1 MADAGGEQRAAE
13 GEGGTAPGSTGS
25 FGPNAWLVDDMYDR
39 YLVDPSSV
47 SESWR
52 DFFSDYRPAPVPVA
66 PTRPAAL
73 GQGAGPAGTVA
84 QEGAVAPSGPAIP
97 APPAVPPGPSLEP
110 VPAAATV
117 PAATAA
123 PGAAVPATTTVPGGG
138 VPAGAAVPAATAA
151 PATAVPG
158 AAAPVPPT
166 TTAGATPPGP
176 PPAVQPTAAAVG
188 GEPAVPL
195 RGAASRIVANMEAS
209 LAVPTATSVRVVP
222 ARLLEVNRQI
232 LNDQLARTTGA
243 KVSFTHLIGY
253 AVVKA
258 LGDVPALN
266 ATFVDEVDGK
276 KGPGVVRH
284 DHVGLGLAVDVEKS
298 DGSRTLL
305 VPCIKAADTLDF
317 RAFVLAYE
325 DLVRKVHSAK
335 AGPDDFAGTT
345 VSLTNPGTIGTVQS
359 VPRLMPGQG
368 AIVGVGALGYP
379 AGFEAADPR
388 VIAELGIGKV
398 VTLTSTYDHR
408 IIQGAESGL
417 FLAKVADY
425 LTGGGGFYDDVF
437 EAMGI
442 PYEAVRWQKDANA
455 ADDPAE
461 GEQQRLIK
469 QVHVQTLI
477 NMYRVRGHLIAHL
490 DPLDAEE
497 PRIHPELDPMTYG
510 LTIWDLG
517 RRFVT
522 DGLAGRDVAT
532 LDQILHILRDAY
544 CRTLGIEYM
553 HIQDPEQKRWIQQQ
567 VEGVPDSVTS
577 EEQHWILQRLNAAE
591 VFERFLHSR
600 YVGQKRFG
608 LEGAESTIV
617 VLDTILDEAA
627 KAGSSEAVMGMAHR
641 GRLNVLANIVGKSY
655 REIFEEFEGNLDPD
669 SVQGSGDVKYHKG
682 AVGKFTGASGRDL
695 TVTMASNPSHLEAVD
710 PVVEGMARAKQDRL
724 CPPTDGTPAALAR
737 RVDHFPVL
745 SLLVHGDAAF
755 AGQGVVA
762 ETLNLSGL
770 SGYRVGGTVHL
781 VINNQ
786 LGFTTA
792 PEAARTS
799 VYPTDVAKM
808 VQAPIFHV
816 NGDDPEA
823 CVRAA
828 RLAFAFR
835 QKFHKDVVIDLVCYR
850 RHGHNEGDDPS
861 YTQPL
866 MYQRIDAKRS
876 VRKLYTE
883 ALVRRGDITL
893 DEAEQALD
901 DFNNQLQKALDE
913 VRAETPPAAPHLPP
927 VDRAGPAIPA
937 VDTAVPEATLRALA
951 DAFLKVPEGF
961 TVHPKLA
968 RQFAHRDELVR
979 AGQVDWALGESLA
992 MGSLLLEGIDVRL
1005 TGQDT
1010 RRGTFSHRHAVL
1022 VDYATGAEY
1031 VPLAH
1036 LDSLVEGGL
1045 PGGSGQASG
1054 GSPGRFTVRDSLLS
1068 EYAAVGF
1075 EYGYSVE
1082 APDALVAWE
1091 AQFGDFV
1098 NGAEIIIDN
1107 FLVAAE
1113 DKWGQHA
1120 GLVLLLPHGYE
1131 GQGPEHS
1138 SARLERFLSLAARGN
1153 LRVAVP
1159 STAAQYFH
1167 LLRAQA
1173 HRTPVTP
1180 LVAITPK
1187 SMLRAPA
1194 SRSAL
1199 SDLASGSFAEVL
1211 DDPGVADPA
1220 AVRRVV
1226 LCGGKVAHEALA
1238 RRDQRLAGQGP
1249 DPVDPDRRS
1258 PLPPE
1263 AVAVVRVEQLYP
1275 WPADPIDRVLARY
1288 PAATEVVWLQEEPEN
1303 MGAWSFVHAR
1313 LHRLLR
1319 DRYQLHHVSRAESA
1333 SPATGSA
1340 ALHQMEQADLLDRAI
1355 G

>member
-1 MADAGGEQRAAE
+1 MSGQSDPSTQYPGEDEAVHRSA
-13 GEGGTAPGSTGS
+13 GS

-39 YLVDPSSV
+39 YIADPSSV

-52 DFFSDYRPAPVPVA
+52 EFFFGYHPAPVPPA
-66 PTRPAAL
+66 PGMPPVPPAPGMPPVPPAPGMPPVPRAAPEPTLPAAPEPTL
-73 GQGAGPAGTVA
+73 SAAPDPTPAAAPDPLTATPSAPAGT
-84 QEGAVAPSGPAIP
+84 PAD
-97 APPAVPPGPSLEP
+97 V
-110 VPAAATV
+110 
-117 PAATAA
+117 AA
-123 PGAAVPATTTVPGGG
+123 P
-138 VPAGAAVPAATAA
+138 
-151 PATAVPG
+151 
-158 AAAPVPPT
+158 
-166 TTAGATPPGP
+166 
-176 PPAVQPTAAAVG
+176 
-188 GEPAVPL
+188 VPL
-195 RGAASRIVANMEAS
+195 RGAAARIVANMEAS
-209 LAVPTATSVRVVP
+209 LAVPTATSVRTMP
-222 ARLLEVNRQI
+222 AKLLEVNRQI
-232 LNDQLARTTGA
+232 LNNQLARTSGA

-253 AVVKA
+253 AVVRA
-258 LGDVPALN
+258 LQKVPALN
-266 ATFVDEVDGK
+266 ASFVPAGDGPQSST
-276 KGPGVVRH
+276 GPGVVRH
-284 DHVGLGLAVDVEKS
+284 AHVGLGLAVDLEKS
-298 DGSRTLL
+298 DGTRTLL
-305 VPCIKAADTLDF
+305 VPCIRDADTLDF
-317 RAFVLAYE
+317 RSFVLAYE
-325 DLVRKVHSAK
+325 DLVRKVHSGK
-335 AGPDDFAGTT
+335 VSPDDFAGTT
-345 VSLTNPGTIGTVQS
+345 VTLTNPGTLGTVQS

-368 AIVGVGALGYP
+368 AIIGVGSLGFP
-379 AGFEAADPR
+379 AGYEATDPR
-388 VIAELGIGKV
+388 VLAELGVGKV

-417 FLAKVADY
+417 FLAQVARFLIGDED
-425 LTGGGGFYDDVF
+425 FYGDVF
-437 EAMGI
+437 RSMGV
-442 PYEAVRWQKDANA
+442 PYEAVRWEGDTATT
-455 ADDPAE
+455 DDPVDL
-461 GEQQRLIK
+461 GHQRMLK

-490 DPLDAEE
+490 DPLDAE
-497 PRIHPELDPMTYG
+497 PPHIHTELDPLTYG
-510 LTIWDLG
+510 LTIWDLP
-517 RRFVT
+517 RRFVA
-522 DGLAGRDVAT
+522 DGLAGQDVAT
-532 LDQILHILRDAY
+532 LDEILHILRDAY

-553 HIQDPEQKRWIQQQ
+553 HIQDPGQKRWIQEH
-567 VEGVPDSVTS
+567 VEGVPLSVTAA
-577 EEQHWILQRLNAAE
+577 EQRHILDRLNAAE
-591 VFERFLHSR
+591 VFERFLHTR

-617 VLDTILDEAA
+617 LLDALLDDAA
-627 KAGSSEAVMGMAHR
+627 TSGAAEAVMGMAHR

-655 REIFEEFEGNLDPD
+655 REIFEEFEGNLDPE

-682 AVGKFTGASGRDL
+682 ASGKFAGASGADIP
-695 TVTMASNPSHLEAVD
+695 VTLASNPSHLEAVD
-710 PVVEGMARAKQDRL
+710 PVVVGMARAKQDRL
-724 CPPTDGTPAALAR
+724 APPTDGTPGAMVD
-737 RVDHFPVL
+737 RVDDFPVFSIL
-745 SLLVHGDAAF
+745 IHGDAAF

-770 SGYRVGGTVHL
+770 SGYRVGGTVHV

-808 VQAPIFHV
+808 VQAPILHV

-828 RLAFAFR
+828 HLAFAFR
-835 QKFHKDVVIDLVCYR
+835 QTFHKDVVIDLVCYR

-893 DEAEQALD
+893 EAAEKALD
-901 DFNNQLQKALDE
+901 DFNTRLQSVLDE
-913 VRAETPPAAPHLPP
+913 VRGESPPAPAHLPTSDRLGP
-927 VDRAGPAIPA
+927 VIPH
-937 VDTAVPEATLRALA
+937 VETGVPEPTLRELAALSHS
-951 DAFLKVPEGF
+951 VPPDF
-961 TVHPKLA
+961 TLHPKLE
-968 RQFAHRDELVR
+968 RQFSQRDQLL
-979 AGQVDWALGESLA
+979 AGGEVDWTFGESLA
-992 MGSLLLEGIDVRL
+992 IGSLLLEGVDVRL

-1010 RRGTFSHRHAVL
+1010 RRGTFSQRHSVL
-1022 VDYATGAEY
+1022 VDYVNGRELI
-1031 VPLAH
+1031 PLAN
-1036 LDSLVEGGL
+1036 LGVDGRS
-1045 PGGSGQASG
+1045 GSR
-1054 GSPGRFTVRDSLLS
+1054 PLGRFTVRDSLLS
-1068 EYAAVGF
+1068 EYASVGF

-1082 APDALVAWE
+1082 APEALVCWE

-1113 DKWGQHA
+1113 DKWGQHS

-1138 SARLERFLSLAARGN
+1138 SARLERFLSLCARGN

-1167 LLRAQA
+1167 LLRSQVR
-1173 HRTPVTP
+1173 HQPPVP

-1187 SMLRAPA
+1187 SMLRAAA
-1194 SRSAL
+1194 SRSPIA
-1199 SDLASGSFAEVL
+1199 DLVTGSFAEVI
-1211 DDPGVADPA
+1211 DDAGVSDPN

-1226 LCGGKVAHEALA
+1226 LCSGKVAHEALH
-1238 RRDQRLAGQGP
+1238 RRDQRQADH
-1249 DPVDPDRRS
+1249 DPG
-1258 PLPPE
+1258 

-1275 WPADPIDRVLARY
+1275 WPQDRLAEVLAGY
-1288 PAATEVVWLQEEPEN
+1288 PAADEVIWLQEEPEN

-1319 DRYQLHHVSRAESA
+1319 DTYRLHHVSRTESA

-1340 ALHQMEQADLLDRAI
+1340 ALHQLEQADLLERAI